1 MIAIAITA
9 CLTFPEGVAAK
20 MGFDTT
26 GATGARVP
34 GNVAWAGLG
43 AGGGSTAADATGTG
57 GLSGWST

>member
-9 CLTFPEGVAAK
+9 CLTFPEGVAAE

-34 GNVAWAGLG
+34 GNVA
-43 AGGGSTAADATGTG
+43 
-57 GLSGWST
+57 